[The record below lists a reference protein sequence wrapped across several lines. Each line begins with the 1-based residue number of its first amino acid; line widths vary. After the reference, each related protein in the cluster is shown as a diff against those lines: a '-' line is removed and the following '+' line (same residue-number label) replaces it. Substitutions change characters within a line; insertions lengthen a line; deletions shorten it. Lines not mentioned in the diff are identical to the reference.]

1 MWGEKG
7 TNEMDKNQPAEAR
20 VLTRAQRHQ
29 KKKPKTKKNKGRAW
43 LIALC
48 VVLVL
53 GLGGFIFRK
62 ELMVLAFDT
71 FLAGT
76 VKEAL
81 DESYVP
87 IDQPGKGGGEEQE
100 LTVAELTKEPFSVL
114 LLGTD
119 QREDE
124 IARTDSII
132 YSVVRPVDNK
142 VLLISIPRDSYVKMV
157 GTPTIK
163 GTRSETKI
171 NAAYA
176 YGGAQ
181 MSVDTVEA
189 LLEHDV
195 DYYATINFNGLKDV
209 VNAMGGVELPI
220 TETIEN
226 KQADHEKFTIE
237 ANKPIY
243 DGTEALNYVRY
254 REDSDFKRTER
265 HRIFLKQMLNR
276 MKSVENLTKIPELI
290 GIAGQNFKT
299 NMTSDFMLSL
309 AKTVIMSDATPS
321 ISSHM
326 LQGEGVSR
334 DAWYYELD
342 DEDLE
347 ETIESIN
354 KWLDPSSTA
363 ADLIVDDTDEGGDS
377 HTDQE
382 GQPAGDTGQ

>member
-1 MWGEKG
+1 
-7 TNEMDKNQPAEAR
+7 MDKNQPAEAR
-20 VLTRAQRHQ
+20 VLTRAQRHR
-29 KKKPKTKKNKGRAW
+29 KKKTKKNKGRAW
-43 LIALC
+43 LIALG

-71 FLAGT
+71 FLADT
-76 VKEAL
+76 VKNTL
-81 DESYVP
+81 DDSFVP
-87 IDQPGKGGGEEQE
+87 LDQPPKGGGAEE

-119 QREDE
+119 QRDDE
-124 IARTDSII
+124 LARTDSII

-142 VLLISIPRDSYVKMV
+142 VLLISIPRDSYVDMV

-163 GTRSETKI
+163 GTRSKTKI

-189 LLEHDV
+189 LLDHDV

-209 VNAMGGVELPI
+209 VNALGGVELPI

-265 HRIFLKQMLNR
+265 HRIFLKQVLDR
-276 MKSVENLTKIPELI
+276 LKSVENLTQIPKLI

-299 NMTSDFMLSL
+299 NMNSEFMLSL
-309 AKTVIMSDATPS
+309 AKTVILNDSTPT

-354 KWLDPSSTA
+354 KWLDPNSA
-363 ADLIVDDTDEGGDS
+363 PADLIVDDTDEGGDS

-382 GQPAGDTGQ
+382 GQPAGDVGQ

>member
-1 MWGEKG
+1 
-7 TNEMDKNQPAEAR
+7 MDKNQPAEAQ
-20 VLTRAQRHQ
+20 VLTRAERHK
-29 KKKPKTKKNKGRAW
+29 KKKPNAKKNRGKAW
-43 LIALC
+43 LIALA
-48 VVLVL
+48 VVLIL
-53 GLGGFIFRK
+53 GLGGFILRK

-71 FLAGT
+71 LLAGT
-76 VKEAL
+76 VKESL
-81 DESYVP
+81 DNSYAP
-87 IDQPGKGGGEEQE
+87 IDQPGKGGGDQE
-100 LTVAELTKEPFSVL
+100 MTVAELTKEPFSVL

-119 QREDE
+119 QRDDE
-124 IARTDSII
+124 RARTDSII
-132 YSVVRPVDNK
+132 YSVVRPADNK
-142 VLLISIPRDSYVKMV
+142 VLLISIPRDSYVDMV

-163 GTRSETKI
+163 GTRSKTKI

-189 LLEHDV
+189 LLKHDV

-209 VNAMGGVELPI
+209 VDAMGGIELPI
-220 TETIEN
+220 TEKIEN
-226 KQADHEKFTIE
+226 KEANHDKFVIE
-237 ANKPIY
+237 PNKPIY
-243 DGTEALNYVRY
+243 DGLEALNYVRY

-265 HRIFLKQMLNR
+265 HRIFLKQVLNR

-309 AKTVIMSDATPS
+309 AKTVIMSDSTPD

-326 LQGEGVSR
+326 LQGEGAIR
-334 DAWYYELD
+334 DAWYYDLD

-347 ETIESIN
+347 STIESIT
-354 KWLDPSSTA
+354 KWLDPNSTA
-363 ADLIVDDTDEGGDS
+363 TDLVVDDTDQDGDS

>member
-1 MWGEKG
+1 
-7 TNEMDKNQPAEAR
+7 MDKNQPAEAH

-29 KKKPKTKKNKGRAW
+29 KKKAKKKKGRAW

-48 VVLVL
+48 VLLVL
-53 GLGGFIFRK
+53 GAGGYIFRK
-62 ELMVLAFDT
+62 ELMVFAFST
-71 FLAGT
+71 FLEGT
-76 VKEAL
+76 VKEKL
-81 DESYVP
+81 DESYQP
-87 IDQPGKGGGEEQE
+87 IEQDPKGGGEEE
-100 LTVAELTKEPFSVL
+100 MSVAELTKEPFSVL

-119 QREDE
+119 QRDDE
-124 IARTDSII
+124 ISRTDSII
-132 YSVVRPVDNK
+132 YSVVRPADNK
-142 VLLISIPRDSYVKMV
+142 VLLVSIPRDSYVKMV

-163 GTRSETKI
+163 GTRSSTKI

-209 VNAMGGVELPI
+209 VDALGGVELPI

-243 DGTEALNYVRY
+243 NGTEALNYVRY

-265 HRIFLKQMLNR
+265 HRIFLKQIMNR

-309 AKTVIMSDATPS
+309 AKSVVLSDSTPN

-342 DEDLE
+342 DKDLE
-347 ETIESIN
+347 ETIASIT

-363 ADLIVDDTDEGGDS
+363 ADLAVDDTDAGGDS

>member
-1 MWGEKG
+1 
-7 TNEMDKNQPAEAR
+7 MDKNQPAEAR
-20 VLTRAQRHQ
+20 VLTRAQRHR
-29 KKKPKTKKNKGRAW
+29 KKKTKKNKGKAW

-48 VVLVL
+48 VLFVL
-53 GLGGFIFRK
+53 GIGGFIFRK
-62 ELMVLAFDT
+62 ELMVFAFDT
-71 FLAGT
+71 FLADT
-76 VKEAL
+76 VKSTL
-81 DESYVP
+81 DESYAP
-87 IDQPGKGGGEEQE
+87 IDQAPKGGGAEE

-119 QREDE
+119 QRDDE
-124 IARTDSII
+124 LARTDSII
-132 YSVVRPVDNK
+132 YSVVRPADNK

-209 VNAMGGVELPI
+209 VNALGGVELPI

-265 HRIFLKQMLNR
+265 HRIFLKQVLNR
-276 MKSVENLTKIPELI
+276 MKKIENLTKIPELI

-299 NMTSDFMLSL
+299 NMDSDFMLSL
-309 AKTVIMSDATPS
+309 AKTVILNESTPE

-342 DEDLE
+342 DDDLD

-354 KWLDPSSTA
+354 KWLDPNSVAS
-363 ADLIVDDTDEGGDS
+363 DLTVDDTDEGGES
-377 HTDQE
+377 HTDQP

>member
-1 MWGEKG
+1 
-7 TNEMDKNQPAEAR
+7 MDKNQPAEAH

-29 KKKPKTKKNKGRAW
+29 KKKKKKTNKGRAW

-48 VVLVL
+48 VLLVL
-53 GLGGFIFRK
+53 GLGGYIFRK

-71 FLAGT
+71 FLADT
-76 VKEAL
+76 VKNTL
-81 DESYVP
+81 DDSYQP
-87 IDQPGKGGGEEQE
+87 IDQPGKGGGAEE

-132 YSVVRPVDNK
+132 YSVVRPADNK
-142 VLLISIPRDSYVKMV
+142 VLLVSIPRDSYVKMV

-189 LLEHDV
+189 LLKHDV
-195 DYYATINFNGLKDV
+195 DYYATINFNGLTDV
-209 VNAMGGVELPI
+209 VNALGGVELPI
-220 TETIEN
+220 TEKIEN

-237 ANKPIY
+237 PNKPIY

-265 HRIFLKQMLNR
+265 HRIFLKQMLDR

-309 AKTVIMSDATPS
+309 AKTVILSDSTPT

-347 ETIESIN
+347 ETIDSIS
-354 KWLDPSSTA
+354 KWLDPNSTE
-363 ADLIVDDTDEGGDS
+363 ADLVVDDTDAGGDS

-382 GQPAGDTGQ
+382 GQPAGDVGQ

>member
-1 MWGEKG
+1 
-7 TNEMDKNQPAEAR
+7 MDKNQPAEAR
-20 VLTRAQRHQ
+20 VLTRAQRHR
-29 KKKPKTKKNKGRAW
+29 KKKTKKNKGKIW
-43 LIALC
+43 LI
-48 VVLVL
+48 VL
-53 GLGGFIFRK
+53 GVLFVLGIGGFIFRK

-71 FLAGT
+71 FLADT
-76 VKEAL
+76 VKNTL
-81 DESYVP
+81 DGSYVP
-87 IDQPGKGGGEEQE
+87 IDQPPGKGGDES
-100 LTVAELTKEPFSVL
+100 LLNVADLAKEPFSVL

-119 QREDE
+119 QRDDE

-132 YSVVRPVDNK
+132 YSVVRPADNK
-142 VLLISIPRDSYVKMV
+142 VLLISIPRDSYVEMV
-157 GTPTIK
+157 GTPTME
-163 GTRSETKI
+163 GTRSKTKI

-195 DYYATINFNGLKDV
+195 NYYATINFNGLTDV
-209 VNAMGGVELPI
+209 VDALGGVELPI

-237 ANKPIY
+237 ANKPMY
-243 DGTEALNYVRY
+243 FGTDALNYVRY

-265 HRIFLKQMLNR
+265 HRIFLKQVLNR
-276 MKSVENLTKIPELI
+276 MKSIENLTKIPELI

-299 NMTSDFMLSL
+299 NMNSDFMLSL
-309 AKTVIMSDATPS
+309 AKTVILNDATPE

-354 KWLDPSSTA
+354 KWLDPNSVA
-363 ADLIVDDTDEGGDS
+363 ADLLVDDTDEGSES

-382 GQPAGDTGQ
+382 GEPMGDTAQ

>member
-1 MWGEKG
+1 
-7 TNEMDKNQPAEAR
+7 MDKNQPAEAQ
-20 VLTRAQRHQ
+20 VLTRAERHK
-29 KKKPKTKKNKGRAW
+29 KKKPNAKKNRGKAW
-43 LIALC
+43 LIALA
-48 VVLVL
+48 VLAILV
-53 GLGGFIFRK
+53 LGGFIFRK
-62 ELMVLAFDT
+62 ELTVLAFDT

-76 VKEAL
+76 IKESL
-81 DESYVP
+81 DNSYAP
-87 IDQPGKGGGEEQE
+87 IDQPPKGGGDQE
-100 LTVAELTKEPFSVL
+100 MTVAELTKEPFSVL

-119 QREDE
+119 QRDDE
-124 IARTDSII
+124 RARTDSII
-132 YSVVRPVDNK
+132 YSVVRPADNK
-142 VLLISIPRDSYVKMV
+142 VLLISIPRDSYVDMV

-163 GTRSETKI
+163 GTRSKTKI

-189 LLEHDV
+189 LLKHDV

-209 VNAMGGVELPI
+209 VDAMGGVELPI
-220 TETIEN
+220 TEKIEN

-237 ANKPIY
+237 PNKPIY

-265 HRIFLKQMLNR
+265 HRIFLKQVLNR

-309 AKTVIMSDATPS
+309 AKTVIMSDSTPE

-326 LQGEGVSR
+326 LQGEGAIR
-334 DAWYYELD
+334 DAWYY
-342 DEDLE
+342 DLNEKDVE

-354 KWLDPSSTA
+354 KWLDPNSTA
-363 ADLIVDDTDEGGDS
+363 ADLVVDDTDEDGDS
-377 HTDQE
+377 HTDQQ
-382 GQPAGDTGQ
+382 GQPAGDTSQ

>member
-1 MWGEKG
+1 
-7 TNEMDKNQPAEAR
+7 MDKNQPAEPR
-20 VLTRAQRHQ
+20 VLTRTQRHQ
-29 KKKPKTKKNKGRAW
+29 KKKKTKKNRGRAW
-43 LIALC
+43 VIALC

-71 FLAGT
+71 LLADT
-76 VKEAL
+76 VKDTL
-81 DESYVP
+81 DKSYEP
-87 IDQPGKGGGEEQE
+87 IAQDNKGGGEEE
-100 LTVAELTKEPFSVL
+100 LSVAELSKEPFSVL

-119 QREDE
+119 QRDNE

-132 YSVVRPVDNK
+132 YSVVRPADNK

-163 GTRSETKI
+163 GTRSKTKI

-189 LLEHDV
+189 LLDHDV
-195 DYYATINFNGLKDV
+195 NYYATINFNGLKDV

-220 TETIEN
+220 TERIEN

-237 ANKPIY
+237 PNKPIY

-276 MKSVENLTKIPELI
+276 MKNVENIAKIPELI

-309 AKTVIMSDATPS
+309 AKTVILSDATPS

-342 DEDLE
+342 DDDLQ
-347 ETIESIN
+347 ETIDSIG
-354 KWLDPSSTA
+354 KWLDPNSTA
-363 ADLIVDDTDEGGDS
+363 ADLAVDDTDAGGDS

-382 GQPAGDTGQ
+382 GQPAGDVGQ

>member
-1 MWGEKG
+1 
-7 TNEMDKNQPAEAR
+7 MDKNQPAEAH

-29 KKKPKTKKNKGRAW
+29 KKKTKKNKGKAW

-48 VVLVL
+48 VLFVL
-53 GLGGFIFRK
+53 GIGGYIFRK

-71 FLAGT
+71 FLADT
-76 VKEAL
+76 VKNTL
-81 DESYVP
+81 DESYAP
-87 IDQPGKGGGEEQE
+87 IDQLPRGGGDVLMNVDE
-100 LTVAELTKEPFSVL
+100 LSKEPFSVL

-119 QREDE
+119 QRDDE
-124 IARTDSII
+124 LARTDSII
-132 YSVVRPVDNK
+132 YSVVRPADNK
-142 VLLISIPRDSYVKMV
+142 VLLVSIPRDSYVPMV

-163 GTRSETKI
+163 GTRSVTKI

-195 DYYATINFNGLKDV
+195 DYYATINFNGLTDV
-209 VNAMGGVELPI
+209 VNALGGVELPI

-265 HRIFLKQMLNR
+265 HRIFLKQILNR

-290 GIAGQNFKT
+290 GIAGNNFKT
-299 NMTSDFMLSL
+299 NMRSDFMLSL
-309 AKTVIMSDATPS
+309 AKTVILNDATPE

-334 DAWYYELD
+334 DAWYYMLD
-342 DEDLE
+342 DSDLE

-354 KWLDPSSTA
+354 KWLDPNSTA
-363 ADLIVDDTDEGGDS
+363 EDLIVDDTDEGGKS

>member
-1 MWGEKG
+1 
-7 TNEMDKNQPAEAR
+7 MDKNQPAEAR
-20 VLTRAQRHQ
+20 VLTRAQRHR
-29 KKKPKTKKNKGRAW
+29 KKKTKKNKGRAW
-43 LIALC
+43 LIALG

-71 FLAGT
+71 FLADT
-76 VKEAL
+76 VKNTL
-81 DESYVP
+81 DDSFVP
-87 IDQPGKGGGEEQE
+87 LDQPPKGGGAEE

-119 QREDE
+119 QRDDE
-124 IARTDSII
+124 LARTDSII

-142 VLLISIPRDSYVKMV
+142 VLLISIPRDSYVDMV

-163 GTRSETKI
+163 GTRSKTKI

-209 VNAMGGVELPI
+209 VNALGGVELPI

-265 HRIFLKQMLNR
+265 HRIFLKQVLDR
-276 MKSVENLTKIPELI
+276 LKSVENLTQIPKLI

-299 NMTSDFMLSL
+299 NMNSEFMLSL
-309 AKTVIMSDATPS
+309 AKTVILNDSTPT

-354 KWLDPSSTA
+354 KWLDPNSVP

-382 GQPAGDTGQ
+382 GQPAGDVGQ